1 MFSQLT
7 AQDTH
12 WTVLLSTLATA
23 SMIWVL
29 YDTWRVVIGP
39 ISDQIPTE
47 CMGHPV
53 THAVNDT
60 AVVDVL

>member
-1 MFSQLT
+1 M
-7 AQDTH
+7 
-12 WTVLLSTLATA
+12 LSTLATA

-39 ISDQIPTE
+39 ISDQIPTD

>member
-1 MFSQLT
+1 MDSVAIHLGNRLDDLG
-7 AQDTH
+7 ALRY
-12 WTVLLSTLATA
+12 VARR
-23 SMIWVL
+23 
-29 YDTWRVVIGP
+29 YCP